1 MQKLGLNI
9 LYFLEIKQG
18 KNTKLVE
25 EIERLTIIGF
35 QKEQI
40 IFEYFNL
47 YICKE
52 CFTEHVKE
60 IINISKIDIYKIN

>member
-1 MQKLGLNI
+1 MQRLGLNI

-18 KNTKLVE
+18 KNAKLVE
-25 EIERLTIIGF
+25 KMERLTIIGL

-52 CFTEHVKE
+52 CFTDDAKE